1 MLAAVVKN
9 FGSPPVFGDYP
20 EPQAGVGEIVINVHA
35 APLSPIV
42 KKLAAGKHYSSTGG
56 AEFVPGID
64 GVGTAED
71 GRRVYFLFP
80 KQPFGSI
87 AKKTLVSAS
96 SVVPVPDG
104 VTDERAAAVV
114 TAGLS
119 SWVALTL
126 RAKLQRG
133 ETVLINGA
141 TGSAGALAVQIANYL
156 GASKIIATG
165 RDKTKLALLPANV
178 VKIPLDN
185 IADEALLRSFSKKV
199 DVVLD
204 YLWGE
209 PASRVITAATT
220 GRGSGTGEPEPRLR
234 YVQIGSIAGDT
245 IMISADS
252 LRSSGLEILGSGIGS
267 LSKSELVAG
276 AGQLLNAMPAGGFNT
291 LIKTFPLSEVTEAWH
306 DESNDR
312 RIVLLPQSCS
322 TAL

>member
-1 MLAAVVKN
+1 MLAAVVNK

-20 EPQAGVGEIVINVHA
+20 EPQTGIGEIVINVHA

-42 KKLAAGKHYSSTGG
+42 KSLAAGKHYTSTGG
-56 AEFVPGID
+56 TGFVPGID
-64 GVGTAED
+64 GVGTDEN

-80 KQPFGSI
+80 KQPFGSM

-126 RAKLQRG
+126 RAKFQRG

-165 RDKTKLALLPANV
+165 RDKAKLALLPANV
-178 VKIPLDN
+178 VKIPLDKF
-185 IADEALLRSFSKKV
+185 ADEALLRAFSEKV

-209 PASRVITAATT
+209 PASRVIAAATT
-220 GRGSGTGEPEPRLR
+220 DRGSGTGEPRLR
-234 YVQIGSIAGDT
+234 YVQIGSIADET
-245 IMISADS
+245 ILISAGS

-291 LIKTFPLSEVTEAWH
+291 PIKTFPLSEVTEAWH

-312 RIVLLPQSCS
+312 RIVLRP
-322 TAL
+322 